1 MSTERDGLHFGGAQ
15 GVEQGEGGFAAHSPL
30 WMVTQEPALHR
41 FVEHL
46 ANSRN
51 RLQAEPGGPHRLSFE
66 RAALAEVRQAFDRMI
81 RLGERRLHRLSSLL
95 CEHYMRGR
103 YELESVVVAEVE
115 ATRERLVLSQV
126 ISSADLDLFT
136 DLDLGNRQVEKLRWW
151 DGEEFRRARLV
162 ANFLEYQPFA
172 TRPHGIVKVTSRI
185 KAEEEIWNKVVDEL
199 FDLDA
204 LVKRDKKLRK
214 LSKYVK
220 DVFGIKVV
228 ADTRRR
234 VEAVQRQLIELEFQ
248 DGLLAEVGIDPGPET
263 KRLQVL
269 EVKDY
274 LGSGEQKKSGW
285 SAVKSVV
292 RWRGQI
298 FEIQVQA
305 LGNYLRERER
315 LTRESHSGFKA
326 RREALRDEVAR
337 AVPLF
342 GFYRDL
348 LQWLFGSR
356 EQPPRLA
363 GVDIELSD

>member
-1 MSTERDGLHFGGAQ
+1 MSTERDGLHFSGA
-15 GVEQGEGGFAAHSPL
+15 EQGDGSFAPESPL
-30 WMVTQEPALHR
+30 WMVTEEPVLHR
-41 FVEHL
+41 FVDYL
-46 ANSRN
+46 ASSRS
-51 RLQAEPGGPHRLSFE
+51 RLQAEPGGPHRLSFS

-95 CEHYMRGR
+95 CEHYLRGR

-115 ATRERLVLSQV
+115 QTRERLVLSQV
-126 ISSADLDLFT
+126 ISAADLDLFT
-136 DLDLGNRQVEKLRWW
+136 DLDLGNRQVSKLGWW
-151 DGEEFRRARLV
+151 DGQEFRRARLV

-199 FDLDA
+199 FDLDG

-228 ADTRRR
+228 ADTRKR
-234 VEAVQRQLIELEFQ
+234 VEALQRQLVELEFG
-248 DGLLAEVGIDPGPET
+248 DALLAEVGIEPAPET
-263 KRLQVL
+263 KRLQII

-274 LGSGEQKKSGW
+274 LGAAEQKKSGW

-315 LTRESHSGFKA
+315 LTRESHAGFKA
-326 RREALRDEVAR
+326 RREALRDEVAE

-356 EQPPRLA
+356 EQAPRLH
-363 GVDIELSD
+363 GVEIELKG